1 MIKLRRLRISYER
14 GRQALLFLFCLF
26 LAFILWAIHNLSAT
40 YSTNLNYTVQVVTQK
55 RGYAGN
61 TTADNKLSITG
72 AASGFYILQNRLGV
86 KSTVVTL
93 PVEGRLIKPL
103 PGAHDKFY
111 IVVKEITDVISDI
124 MREHLEIESYSSD
137 TIYLTLPLQSHR
149 EMPVAV
155 DYKARFKDQYMPA
168 GKIKISPST
177 VTVYGELSILN
188 KIDSI
193 RTEPLTFERLSS
205 SRSGVV
211 DLMPIPGLRYEE
223 KDFYYTLEVVRYVE
237 NTLLLPVET
246 LNVPSDKFVRFFPN
260 KIKVVYRVPLRSTH
274 SQENAIF
281 AATIDYNDIASSIS
295 NTVEPK
301 VTGLPEDIL
310 SVGLDPKFIQCKVI
324 EK

>member
-1 MIKLRRLRISYER
+1 MIKLRRFRISYER

-26 LAFILWAIHNLSAT
+26 LAFILWAIHNLSAS
-40 YSTNLNYTVQVVTQK
+40 YSTNLNYTVHIVTQK
-55 RGYAGN
+55 RGYSGEA
-61 TTADNKLSITG
+61 TAENKLSLTG
-72 AASGFYILQNRLGV
+72 VSSGFYILQNRLGI
-86 KSTVVTL
+86 KSPEVTL
-93 PVEGRLIKPL
+93 PVDGRLIRPL
-103 PGAHDKFY
+103 SGTHDKFY
-111 IVVKEITDVISDI
+111 IVVKEITDVISDVI
-124 MREHLEIESYSSD
+124 SEHLEIESYSSD

-149 EMPVAV
+149 EIPIAV

-188 KIDSI
+188 KMDSI
-193 RTEPLTFERLSS
+193 KTEPLTFERLSS

-246 LNVPSDKFVRFFPN
+246 LNVPPEKFVRFFPN
-260 KIKVVYRVPLRSTH
+260 KIKVVYRVPLRNTH

-281 AATIDYNDIASSIS
+281 VATIDYNDIASSIS

-301 VTGLPEDIL
+301 VSGLPEDL
-310 SVGLDPKFIQCKVI
+310 LFVDLDPKFIQCKVI